1 MDFNKPLKFMAER
14 GRFELPVPFEYT
26 RFPIV
31 LLRPART
38 SLQTT
43 CLLYQMKSE
52 KSSEILKYFNFM
64 WRTMKKLFSIVLI
77 LIALLQISLTS
88 AFATA
93 SVSFEMQN
101 ADMKPNRLF
110 SVALSANSG
119 NRLSAATFEFTYDPD
134 YIEFRKVKAVNNGSK
149 IQVNKKS
156 GKVKVVFL
164 NSEGQNISGGSD
176 VLTLD
181 FKTIKEGTAYIDYTV
196 NQCVDSDVN
205 FMDVGSCAA
214 SCIRIYK
221 NASGTVS
228 GGSSSSSNK
237 NSTQATGKGGKS
249 KHPTE
254 PTTVNASDD
263 EYIDYNPIK
272 DRQIKFF
279 LAGMG
284 ITAGCLAILAVA
296 YAIGKKSAQKKA
308 EKEKNHND
316 NTLENRTSDD

>member
-1 MDFNKPLKFMAER
+1 ME
-14 GRFELPVPFEYT
+14 
-26 RFPIV
+26 
-31 LLRPART
+31 
-38 SLQTT
+38 
-43 CLLYQMKSE
+43 SE

-64 WRTMKKLFSIVLI
+64 WQTMKKLFSITLI
-77 LIALLQISLTS
+77 LIAVLQISLTS
-88 AFATA
+88 AFATE

-110 SVALSANSG
+110 SVALSAKSV
-119 NRLSAATFEFTYDPD
+119 NRLSAATFELAYDPD
-134 YIEFRKVKAVNNGSK
+134 YIEFRKVKTVNNGSK

-164 NSEGQNISGGSD
+164 NSDGQNISDGSEI
-176 VLTLD
+176 LSFT
-181 FKTIKEGTAYIDYTV
+181 FKTLKTGTTYIDYTV

-205 FMDVGSCAA
+205 FMDVGSCTA

-228 GGSSSSSNK
+228 GGISSSSNE
-237 NSTQATGKGGKS
+237 NSTQATGNGGKS

-263 EYIDYNPIK
+263 KYIDYNPIK
-272 DRQIKFF
+272 DKQIKFF

-284 ITAGCLAILAVA
+284 ITAGCLAVLAVA

-316 NTLENRTSDD
+316 KTIENKTSDD

>member
-1 MDFNKPLKFMAER
+1 
-14 GRFELPVPFEYT
+14 
-26 RFPIV
+26 
-31 LLRPART
+31 
-38 SLQTT
+38 
-43 CLLYQMKSE
+43 
-52 KSSEILKYFNFM
+52 
-64 WRTMKKLFSIVLI
+64 MKKLFSIILI
-77 LIALLQISLTS
+77 LVALLQISLIST
-88 AFATA
+88 FATA

-119 NRLSAATFEFTYDPD
+119 NRLSAATFEFTYDAD

-205 FMDVGSCAA
+205 FMDVGSCTA

-296 YAIGKKSAQKKA
+296 YAIGKKQLRRKLKKRKITTTILLKTRLPMIDSGVFYFAFLPCVISRFANSRLIEFKTRFLSALHMGA
-308 EKEKNHND
+308 
-316 NTLENRTSDD
+316 TSSFLSPSPVKR

>member
-1 MDFNKPLKFMAER
+1 
-14 GRFELPVPFEYT
+14 
-26 RFPIV
+26 
-31 LLRPART
+31 
-38 SLQTT
+38 
-43 CLLYQMKSE
+43 
-52 KSSEILKYFNFM
+52 
-64 WRTMKKLFSIVLI
+64 MKKLFSIILI
-77 LIALLQISLTS
+77 LVALLQISLTS

-110 SVALSANSG
+110 SVALSANSD
-119 NRLSAATFEFTYDPD
+119 NRLSAATFEFTYDAD
-134 YIEFRKVKAVNNGSK
+134 YIEFRKIKAVNNGSK

-249 KHPTE
+249 KHLTE

-272 DRQIKFF
+272 DRQIKFS
-279 LAGMG
+279 LPAW
-284 ITAGCLAILAVA
+284 A
-296 YAIGKKSAQKKA
+296 
-308 EKEKNHND
+308 
-316 NTLENRTSDD
+316 

>member
-1 MDFNKPLKFMAER
+1 ME
-14 GRFELPVPFEYT
+14 
-26 RFPIV
+26 
-31 LLRPART
+31 
-38 SLQTT
+38 
-43 CLLYQMKSE
+43 SE

-64 WRTMKKLFSIVLI
+64 WQTMKKLFSITLI
-77 LIALLQISLTS
+77 LIAVLQISLTS
-88 AFATA
+88 AFATE

-205 FMDVGSCAA
+205 FIDVGSCTA
-214 SCIRIYK
+214 SCVRIYK
-221 NASGTVS
+221 NASGTV
-228 GGSSSSSNK
+228 GGASISSNNNK
-237 NSTQATGKGGKS
+237 SSTRSTTGKGGKS

-263 EYIDYNPIK
+263 KYIDYNPIK
-272 DRQIKFF
+272 DKQIKFF

-284 ITAGCLAILAVA
+284 ITAGCLAVLAVA

-316 NTLENRTSDD
+316 KTLENKTSDD

>member
-1 MDFNKPLKFMAER
+1 
-14 GRFELPVPFEYT
+14 
-26 RFPIV
+26 
-31 LLRPART
+31 
-38 SLQTT
+38 
-43 CLLYQMKSE
+43 
-52 KSSEILKYFNFM
+52 
-64 WRTMKKLFSIVLI
+64 MKKLFSIILI
-77 LIALLQISLTS
+77 LVALLQISLTS
-88 AFATA
+88 AFATT

-110 SVALSANSG
+110 SVALSAKAG
-119 NRLSAATFEFTYDPD
+119 NRLSAATFEFTYNPD

-205 FMDVGSCAA
+205 FMDVGSCTA

-254 PTTVNASDD
+254 PTTVNVSDD

-272 DRQIKFF
+272 DKQIKFF
-279 LAGMG
+279 LAGIG

-296 YAIGKKSAQKKA
+296 YAIGKKQLRRKLKKRKITMTILLKTRLPMIDSEVFYFAFLPCVISRFANSRLIEFKTRFLSALHMGAMSSFLSPSPVK
-308 EKEKNHND
+308 
-316 NTLENRTSDD
+316 R

>member
-1 MDFNKPLKFMAER
+1 
-14 GRFELPVPFEYT
+14 
-26 RFPIV
+26 
-31 LLRPART
+31 
-38 SLQTT
+38 
-43 CLLYQMKSE
+43 MKSE

-64 WRTMKKLFSIVLI
+64 WRTMKKLFSIILI
-77 LIALLQISLTS
+77 LVALLQISLTS

-110 SVALSANSG
+110 SVVLSANSG

-205 FMDVGSCAA
+205 FMDVGSCTA

-221 NASGTVS
+221 AAEVS
-228 GGSSSSSNK
+228 R
-237 NSTQATGKGGKS
+237 QAIKTARKLQERAVKVNTRQSLQLLMPQMTNILITIPLKIS
-249 KHPTE
+249 K
-254 PTTVNASDD
+254 
-263 EYIDYNPIK
+263 
-272 DRQIKFF
+272 
-279 LAGMG
+279 
-284 ITAGCLAILAVA
+284 
-296 YAIGKKSAQKKA
+296 
-308 EKEKNHND
+308 
-316 NTLENRTSDD
+316 

>member
-1 MDFNKPLKFMAER
+1 
-14 GRFELPVPFEYT
+14 
-26 RFPIV
+26 
-31 LLRPART
+31 
-38 SLQTT
+38 
-43 CLLYQMKSE
+43 MKSE

-64 WRTMKKLFSIVLI
+64 WRTMKKLFSIILI
-77 LIALLQISLTS
+77 LVALLQISLTS
-88 AFATA
+88 AFATT

-156 GKVKVVFL
+156 GKIKVVFL

-205 FMDVGSCAA
+205 FMDVGSCTA

-221 NASGTVS
+221 MHLERLAAEVPRQAIKTVRKLQERAVKVNTRPS
-228 GGSSSSSNK
+228 LQLLMPQMTNILITIPLK
-237 NSTQATGKGGKS
+237 IS
-249 KHPTE
+249 K
-254 PTTVNASDD
+254 
-263 EYIDYNPIK
+263 
-272 DRQIKFF
+272 
-279 LAGMG
+279 
-284 ITAGCLAILAVA
+284 
-296 YAIGKKSAQKKA
+296 
-308 EKEKNHND
+308 
-316 NTLENRTSDD
+316 

>member
-1 MDFNKPLKFMAER
+1 MANYE
-14 GRFELPVPFEYT
+14 
-26 RFPIV
+26 
-31 LLRPART
+31 
-38 SLQTT
+38 
-43 CLLYQMKSE
+43 
-52 KSSEILKYFNFM
+52 
-64 WRTMKKLFSIVLI
+64 KLFSIILI
-77 LIALLQISLTS
+77 LVALLQISLTS
-88 AFATA
+88 AFATT

-110 SVALSANSG
+110 SVALSAKAG
-119 NRLSAATFEFTYDPD
+119 NRLSAATFEFTYNPD

-205 FMDVGSCAA
+205 FMDVGSCTA

-254 PTTVNASDD
+254 PTTVNVSDD

-272 DRQIKFF
+272 DKQIKFF
-279 LAGMG
+279 LAGIG

-296 YAIGKKSAQKKA
+296 YAIGKKQLRRKLKKRKITMTILLKTRLPMIDSEVFYFAFLPCVISRFANSRLIEFKTRFLSALHMGAMSSFLSPSPVK
-308 EKEKNHND
+308 
-316 NTLENRTSDD
+316 R

>member
-1 MDFNKPLKFMAER
+1 
-14 GRFELPVPFEYT
+14 
-26 RFPIV
+26 
-31 LLRPART
+31 
-38 SLQTT
+38 
-43 CLLYQMKSE
+43 
-52 KSSEILKYFNFM
+52 
-64 WRTMKKLFSIVLI
+64 
-77 LIALLQISLTS
+77 
-88 AFATA
+88 
-93 SVSFEMQN
+93 MQN

-119 NRLSAATFEFTYDPD
+119 NRLSAATFEFTYNPD

-156 GKVKVVFL
+156 GKIKVVFL

-205 FMDVGSCAA
+205 FMDVGSCTA

-272 DRQIKFF
+272 DKQIKFF

-284 ITAGCLAILAVA
+284 ITTGCLAILAVA
-296 YAIGKKSAQKKA
+296 YAIGKKQLRRKLKKRKITTTILLKTRLPMIDSGVFYFAFLPCVISRFANSRLIEFKTRFLSALHMGA
-308 EKEKNHND
+308 
-316 NTLENRTSDD
+316 TSSFLSPSPVKR

>member
-1 MDFNKPLKFMAER
+1 
-14 GRFELPVPFEYT
+14 
-26 RFPIV
+26 
-31 LLRPART
+31 
-38 SLQTT
+38 
-43 CLLYQMKSE
+43 
-52 KSSEILKYFNFM
+52 
-64 WRTMKKLFSIVLI
+64 MKKLFSIILI
-77 LIALLQISLTS
+77 LISVLQISLTS
-88 AFATA
+88 AFATE

-110 SVALSANSG
+110 SVALSAKSV

-134 YIEFRKVKAVNNGSK
+134 YIEFRKVKTVNNGSK

-164 NSEGQNISGGSD
+164 NSNGQNISGGSD

-205 FMDVGSCAA
+205 FMDVGSCTA

-228 GGSSSSSNK
+228 GGISSSSNE

-254 PTTVNASDD
+254 ATTVNASDD
-263 EYIDYNPIK
+263 KYIDYNPIK
-272 DRQIKFF
+272 DKQIKFF

-284 ITAGCLAILAVA
+284 ITAGCLAVLAVA

-316 NTLENRTSDD
+316 KTIENKTSDD

>member
-1 MDFNKPLKFMAER
+1 
-14 GRFELPVPFEYT
+14 
-26 RFPIV
+26 
-31 LLRPART
+31 
-38 SLQTT
+38 
-43 CLLYQMKSE
+43 
-52 KSSEILKYFNFM
+52 
-64 WRTMKKLFSIVLI
+64 MKKLFSIILI
-77 LIALLQISLTS
+77 LVALLQISLTS

-205 FMDVGSCAA
+205 FMDVGSCTA

-279 LAGMG
+279 LPAW
-284 ITAGCLAILAVA
+284 A
-296 YAIGKKSAQKKA
+296 
-308 EKEKNHND
+308 
-316 NTLENRTSDD
+316 

>member
-1 MDFNKPLKFMAER
+1 ME
-14 GRFELPVPFEYT
+14 
-26 RFPIV
+26 
-31 LLRPART
+31 
-38 SLQTT
+38 
-43 CLLYQMKSE
+43 SE

-64 WRTMKKLFSIVLI
+64 WQTMKKLFSITLI
-77 LIALLQISLTS
+77 LIAVLQISLTS
-88 AFATA
+88 AFATE

-110 SVALSANSG
+110 SVALSAKSV
-119 NRLSAATFEFTYDPD
+119 NRLSAATFEFTYDAD
-134 YIEFRKVKAVNNGSK
+134 YIEFRKVKTVNNGSK

-164 NSEGQNISGGSD
+164 NSDGQNISDGSEI
-176 VLTLD
+176 LSFT
-181 FKTIKEGTAYIDYTV
+181 FKTLKTGTTYIDYTV
-196 NQCVDSDVN
+196 EQCVNSDVN
-205 FMDVGSCAA
+205 FIDVGSCTA
-214 SCIRIYK
+214 SCVRIYK

-237 NSTQATGKGGKS
+237 NSTQATGRSGKS

-263 EYIDYNPIK
+263 KYIDYNPIK
-272 DRQIKFF
+272 DKQIKFF

-284 ITAGCLAILAVA
+284 ITAGCLAVLSVA
-296 YAIGKKSAQKKA
+296 YAIGKKTAQKKA

-316 NTLENRTSDD
+316 KTIENKTSDD

>member
-1 MDFNKPLKFMAER
+1 
-14 GRFELPVPFEYT
+14 
-26 RFPIV
+26 
-31 LLRPART
+31 
-38 SLQTT
+38 
-43 CLLYQMKSE
+43 
-52 KSSEILKYFNFM
+52 
-64 WRTMKKLFSIVLI
+64 MKKLFSIILI
-77 LIALLQISLTS
+77 LVALLQISLTS

-205 FMDVGSCAA
+205 FMDVGSCTA

-296 YAIGKKSAQKKA
+296 YAIGKKQLRRKLKKRKITMTILLKTRLPMIDSEVFYFAFLPCVISRFANSRLIEFKTRFLSALHMGA
-308 EKEKNHND
+308 
-316 NTLENRTSDD
+316 TSSFLSPSPVKR

>member
-1 MDFNKPLKFMAER
+1 M
-14 GRFELPVPFEYT
+14 V
-26 RFPIV
+26 
-31 LLRPART
+31 
-38 SLQTT
+38 
-43 CLLYQMKSE
+43 
-52 KSSEILKYFNFM
+52 
-64 WRTMKKLFSIVLI
+64 
-77 LIALLQISLTS
+77 ALLQISLIST
-88 AFATA
+88 FATA

-156 GKVKVVFL
+156 GKIKVVFL

-205 FMDVGSCAA
+205 FMEVGSCTA

-279 LAGMG
+279 LAGIG

-296 YAIGKKSAQKKA
+296 YAIGKKQLRRKLKKRKITTTILLKTRLPMIDSGVFYFAFLPCVILRFANSRLIEFKTRFLSALHMGA
-308 EKEKNHND
+308 
-316 NTLENRTSDD
+316 TSSFLSPSPVKR

>member
-1 MDFNKPLKFMAER
+1 
-14 GRFELPVPFEYT
+14 
-26 RFPIV
+26 
-31 LLRPART
+31 
-38 SLQTT
+38 
-43 CLLYQMKSE
+43 
-52 KSSEILKYFNFM
+52 
-64 WRTMKKLFSIVLI
+64 MKKLFSIILI
-77 LIALLQISLTS
+77 LVALFQISLTS

-119 NRLSAATFEFTYDPD
+119 NRLSAATFEFTYDAD

-205 FMDVGSCAA
+205 FMDVGSCTASWLAA
-214 SCIRIYK
+214 EVPR
-221 NASGTVS
+221 
-228 GGSSSSSNK
+228 
-237 NSTQATGKGGKS
+237 QAIKTARKLQERAVK
-249 KHPTE
+249 
-254 PTTVNASDD
+254 VNTRPSLQLLMPQMTN
-263 EYIDYNPIK
+263 I
-272 DRQIKFF
+272 
-279 LAGMG
+279 L
-284 ITAGCLAILAVA
+284 ITIPLK
-296 YAIGKKSAQKKA
+296 IGK
-308 EKEKNHND
+308 
-316 NTLENRTSDD
+316 

>member
-1 MDFNKPLKFMAER
+1 
-14 GRFELPVPFEYT
+14 
-26 RFPIV
+26 
-31 LLRPART
+31 
-38 SLQTT
+38 
-43 CLLYQMKSE
+43 MKSE

-64 WRTMKKLFSIVLI
+64 WQTMKKLFSIILI

-110 SVALSANSG
+110 SVALFANSG
-119 NRLSAATFEFTYDPD
+119 NRLSAATFEFTYDAD

-205 FMDVGSCAA
+205 FMDVGGCTA

-272 DRQIKFF
+272 DKQIKFF

-284 ITAGCLAILAVA
+284 ITA
-296 YAIGKKSAQKKA
+296 
-308 EKEKNHND
+308 
-316 NTLENRTSDD
+316 

>member
-1 MDFNKPLKFMAER
+1 
-14 GRFELPVPFEYT
+14 
-26 RFPIV
+26 
-31 LLRPART
+31 
-38 SLQTT
+38 
-43 CLLYQMKSE
+43 
-52 KSSEILKYFNFM
+52 
-64 WRTMKKLFSIVLI
+64 MKKLFSTLLIFIVV
-77 LIALLQISLTS
+77 LQISLIS
-88 AFATA
+88 VFATT

-110 SVALSANSG
+110 SVALSAKSV

-134 YIEFRKVKAVNNGSK
+134 YIEFRKVKTVNNGSK

-164 NSEGQNISGGSD
+164 NSNGQNISDGSD

-205 FMDVGSCAA
+205 FMDVGSCTA

-228 GGSSSSSNK
+228 SGSSSSSNK

-263 EYIDYNPIK
+263 KYIDYNPIK
-272 DRQIKFF
+272 DKQIKFF

-284 ITAGCLAILAVA
+284 ITAGCLAVLAVA
-296 YAIGKKSAQKKA
+296 YAIGKKTAQKKA

-316 NTLENRTSDD
+316 KTIENKTSDD

>member
-1 MDFNKPLKFMAER
+1 
-14 GRFELPVPFEYT
+14 
-26 RFPIV
+26 
-31 LLRPART
+31 
-38 SLQTT
+38 
-43 CLLYQMKSE
+43 MKSE

-64 WRTMKKLFSIVLI
+64 WRTMKKLFSIILI
-77 LIALLQISLTS
+77 LVALLQISLTS

-119 NRLSAATFEFTYDPD
+119 NRLSAATFEFTYDSD

-164 NSEGQNISGGSD
+164 NSEGQNISGGND

-205 FMDVGSCAA
+205 FMDVGSCTA

-228 GGSSSSSNK
+228 GGK
-237 NSTQATGKGGKS
+237 VPRQAIKTARKLQERAVKVNTRPSLQLLMPQMTNILITIPLKIS
-249 KHPTE
+249 K
-254 PTTVNASDD
+254 
-263 EYIDYNPIK
+263 
-272 DRQIKFF
+272 
-279 LAGMG
+279 
-284 ITAGCLAILAVA
+284 
-296 YAIGKKSAQKKA
+296 
-308 EKEKNHND
+308 
-316 NTLENRTSDD
+316 

>member
-1 MDFNKPLKFMAER
+1 
-14 GRFELPVPFEYT
+14 
-26 RFPIV
+26 
-31 LLRPART
+31 
-38 SLQTT
+38 
-43 CLLYQMKSE
+43 
-52 KSSEILKYFNFM
+52 
-64 WRTMKKLFSIVLI
+64 
-77 LIALLQISLTS
+77 
-88 AFATA
+88 
-93 SVSFEMQN
+93 MQN

-205 FMDVGSCAA
+205 FMDVGSCTA

-272 DRQIKFF
+272 DKQIKFF
-279 LAGMG
+279 LAGIG

-296 YAIGKKSAQKKA
+296 YAIGKKQLRRKLKKRKITMTILLKTRLPMIDSGVFYFAFLPCVISRFANSRLIEFKTRFLSALHMGA
-308 EKEKNHND
+308 
-316 NTLENRTSDD
+316 TSSFLSPSPVKR

>member
-1 MDFNKPLKFMAER
+1 
-14 GRFELPVPFEYT
+14 
-26 RFPIV
+26 
-31 LLRPART
+31 
-38 SLQTT
+38 
-43 CLLYQMKSE
+43 MKSE

-64 WRTMKKLFSIVLI
+64 WQTMKKLFSTLLI
-77 LIALLQISLTS
+77 FIAVLQISLIS
-88 AFATA
+88 VFATT

-110 SVALSANSG
+110 SVALSAKSV

-164 NSEGQNISGGSD
+164 NSDGQNISDGSEI
-176 VLTLD
+176 LSFT
-181 FKTIKEGTAYIDYTV
+181 FKTLKTGTTYIDYTV
-196 NQCVDSDVN
+196 EQCVNSDVN
-205 FMDVGSCAA
+205 FIDVGSCTA
-214 SCIRIYK
+214 SCVRIYK

-228 GGSSSSSNK
+228 GGISSSSNE

-254 PTTVNASDD
+254 ATTVNASDD
-263 EYIDYNPIK
+263 KYIDYNPIK
-272 DRQIKFF
+272 DKQIKFF

-284 ITAGCLAILAVA
+284 ITAGCLAVLAVA

-316 NTLENRTSDD
+316 KTIENKTSDD

>member
-1 MDFNKPLKFMAER
+1 ME
-14 GRFELPVPFEYT
+14 
-26 RFPIV
+26 
-31 LLRPART
+31 
-38 SLQTT
+38 
-43 CLLYQMKSE
+43 SE

-64 WRTMKKLFSIVLI
+64 WQTMKKLFSITLI
-77 LIALLQISLTS
+77 LIAVLQISLTS
-88 AFATA
+88 AFATE

-164 NSEGQNISGGSD
+164 NSDGQNISDGSEI
-176 VLTLD
+176 LSFT
-181 FKTIKEGTAYIDYTV
+181 FKTLKTGTTYIDYTV
-196 NQCVDSDVN
+196 EQCVNSDVN
-205 FMDVGSCAA
+205 FIDVGSCTA
-214 SCIRIYK
+214 SCVRIYK

-228 GGSSSSSNK
+228 GGISSSSNE

-263 EYIDYNPIK
+263 KYIDYNPIK
-272 DRQIKFF
+272 DKQIKFF

-284 ITAGCLAILAVA
+284 ITAGCLAVLAVA

-308 EKEKNHND
+308 EKEKYHNYK
-316 NTLENRTSDD
+316 TIENKTSDD

>member
-1 MDFNKPLKFMAER
+1 
-14 GRFELPVPFEYT
+14 
-26 RFPIV
+26 
-31 LLRPART
+31 
-38 SLQTT
+38 
-43 CLLYQMKSE
+43 MKSE

-64 WRTMKKLFSIVLI
+64 WRTMKKLFSIILI

-110 SVALSANSG
+110 SVALFANSG
-119 NRLSAATFEFTYDPD
+119 NRLSAATF
-134 YIEFRKVKAVNNGSK
+134 EFRKVKAVNNGSK

-181 FKTIKEGTAYIDYTV
+181 FKTIKEGTAYIDYTA

-205 FMDVGSCAA
+205 FMDVGSCTA

-272 DRQIKFF
+272 DKQIKFF

-296 YAIGKKSAQKKA
+296 YAIGKKTAQKKA

-316 NTLENRTSDD
+316 NTLENKTSDD

>member
-1 MDFNKPLKFMAER
+1 
-14 GRFELPVPFEYT
+14 
-26 RFPIV
+26 
-31 LLRPART
+31 
-38 SLQTT
+38 
-43 CLLYQMKSE
+43 MKSE

-64 WRTMKKLFSIVLI
+64 WRTMKKLFSIILI

-88 AFATA
+88 AFATT

-181 FKTIKEGTAYIDYTV
+181 FKTIKEGTVYIDYTV

-205 FMDVGSCAA
+205 FMDVGSCTA

-221 NASGTVS
+221 NASGRLAAEVPR
-228 GGSSSSSNK
+228 
-237 NSTQATGKGGKS
+237 QAIKTARKLQERAVKVNTRPSLQLLMPQMTNILITIPLKIS
-249 KHPTE
+249 K
-254 PTTVNASDD
+254 
-263 EYIDYNPIK
+263 
-272 DRQIKFF
+272 
-279 LAGMG
+279 
-284 ITAGCLAILAVA
+284 
-296 YAIGKKSAQKKA
+296 
-308 EKEKNHND
+308 
-316 NTLENRTSDD
+316 

>member
-1 MDFNKPLKFMAER
+1 
-14 GRFELPVPFEYT
+14 
-26 RFPIV
+26 
-31 LLRPART
+31 
-38 SLQTT
+38 
-43 CLLYQMKSE
+43 
-52 KSSEILKYFNFM
+52 
-64 WRTMKKLFSIVLI
+64 MKKLFSIILI

-205 FMDVGSCAA
+205 FMDVGSCTA

-272 DRQIKFF
+272 DKQIKFF

-296 YAIGKKSAQKKA
+296 YAIGKKQLRRKLKKRKIAMTILLKTRLPMIDSGVFYFAILPCVISRFANSRLIEFKTRFLSALHMGA
-308 EKEKNHND
+308 
-316 NTLENRTSDD
+316 TSSFLSPSPVKR